1 MVLAGADKANYTVSQ
16 PVGLT
21 AAITPLGLTIAGAVA
36 SPKVYNGDNVATVDF
51 TVTNW
56 LLGGDIVTTISSTS
70 IDDTDNL
77 VNAVDLGLLLG
88 YYLNG
93 VGSDA
98 MIGRADIDGDG
109 VVDMVNAVDLSVL
122 LGNYL
127 VSGDAP

>member
-1 MVLAGADKANYTVSQ
+1 M
-16 PVGLT
+16 T
-21 AAITPLGLTIAGAVA
+21 AIG
-36 SPKVYNGDNVATVDF
+36 
-51 TVTNW
+51 
-56 LLGGDIVTTISSTS
+56 STS

-88 YYLNG
+88 YYLNA

-109 VVDMVNAVDLSVL
+109 VVDMVNAVDLSIL

-127 VSGDAP
+127 LPGDGP

>member
-1 MVLAGADKANYTVSQ
+1 VSLSFTGGEAGYSIEVPTNTTHLSAKTAWHLRKRL
-16 PVGLT
+16 PVTLVN
-21 AAITPLGLTIAGAVA
+21 GA
-36 SPKVYNGDNVATVDF
+36 ATVDF
-51 TVTNW
+51 SGSDW
-56 LLGGDIVTTISSTS
+56 LLGGDIVTTIGSTS

-88 YYLNG
+88 YYLNA

-109 VVDMVNAVDLSVL
+109 VVDMVNAVDLSIL

-127 VSGDAP
+127 LPGDSP